1 MDLKFYTGDYP
12 KDPNKPP
19 GAYSFFGLGGRGLI
33 GGGGLLE
40 GGLIISRRRRGNFRA
55 KGTVYNNF

>member
-1 MDLKFYTGDYP
+1 MPVEPHIVSYP

-33 GGGGLLE
+33 GGG
-40 GGLIISRRRRGNFRA
+40 A
-55 KGTVYNNF
+55 Y